1 MGELQKN
8 GYNGSRGC
16 KRVKM
21 RRLSDMKTLIKYLL
35 KEDTV
40 IFFDVDG
47 VLAPYEFGEN
57 RHCIDDAEWDRKME
71 NGEDMYSTVAPVKLF
86 QQFIS
91 QKGIDNVY
99 VCSKAN
105 PEEYESKMKFCHDGY
120 GIPMDHII
128 MVSSK
133 NDKLA
138 ILKAFAEANSI
149 PENKIAM
156 VEDTTK
162 TLDMIAK
169 GSKCSTI
176 HVSSFLDYSQEE

>member
-1 MGELQKN
+1 
-8 GYNGSRGC
+8 
-16 KRVKM
+16 
-21 RRLSDMKTLIKYLL
+21 MKTLIKYLL

-57 RHCIDDAEWDRKME
+57 RHCIDDAEWGRKMK
-71 NGEDMYSTVAPVKLF
+71 NGEDMYSTVAPIKLF